1 MPGTV
6 LHCLILGSV
15 VALSPALALAQHSLD
30 GSWRLSF
37 SSGDDDPRQAQ
48 LSISGAQGTW
58 TTEPRAG
65 RDKRDPCVGRPFPL
79 AVQANEAERVIIAAA
94 LAAQVGGCRDRVFTG
109 RWVDAAT
116 LEGKLDNGRPARMT
130 RP

>member
-1 MPGTV
+1 MRPRF
-6 LHCLILGSV
+6 LHRILW
-15 VALSPALALAQHSLD
+15 LALAALLPSLAAAQHSLD
-30 GSWRLSF
+30 GRWQLSF

-65 RDKRDPCVGRPFPL
+65 REKRDPCVGRPFPL
-79 AVQANEAERVIIAAA
+79 AVQANEAERVVIAAA
-94 LAAQVGGCRDRVFTG
+94 FAAQVGGCRDRVFTG